1 MKMREVSGGL
11 QGMRRN
17 SRQPSGAR
25 RFGAGKH
32 RIGVLRNYGGGREHP
47 GNNKAARRRLCADSR
62 RSYGPQFTKTGTIPV
77 AVTVKVVGVVMV
89 DFT

>member
-1 MKMREVSGGL
+1 VDR
-11 QGMRRN
+11 
-17 SRQPSGAR
+17 GAE
-25 RFGAGKH
+25 
-32 RIGVLRNYGGGREHP
+32 REHP
-47 GNNKAARRRLCADSR
+47 ENNKAARRRLCADSR